1 MQIREPLSCPRCG
14 QINSVQKVPSIVG
27 SGTSITFYS
36 GSGYNDS
43 ARSQTLL
50 AQQLA
55 LPPRPVRKEGGV
67 FAGVMILLLFIGAG
81 AYLIWNNASDTSGTW
96 DSRGYGGA
104 ALIGVG
110 LLLFVGSIG
119 VSKQNRIIAE
129 RDLPQWERGVAL
141 WMQLLYCHRRD
152 GFYLPGQPTLRA
164 TNTLH
169 SYLANVDAAYYD
181 EQPAHPQLQ
190 EPKEH
195 KTEDAQARQQ
205 TQHPVPIAATRAVHE
220 AQIQAL
226 REEEWARQDARRN
239 RHSALHI
246 WTNGRFGK

>member
-55 LPPRPVRKEGGV
+55 LPPRPVQKEGDV
-67 FAGVMILLLFIGAG
+67 FKAVIMMLLFIGAG

-141 WMQLLYCHRRD
+141 WMQLLYCHGCD

-169 SYLANVDAAYYD
+169 SYLANAEAPYYH
-181 EQPAHPQLQ
+181 EQPIPQLQ
-190 EPKEH
+190 EAKEH
-195 KTEDAQARQQ
+195 KAEDTKTGQQ
-205 TQHPVPIAATRAVHE
+205 TQYPVPVATTRAEHE
-220 AQIQAL
+220 ARIQAL
-226 REEEWARQDARRN
+226 REAEWARQDARRN